1 MTDEQ
6 LLQRIAINPK
16 VMLGKPVIKG
26 TRLTVE
32 YVIDRLAHGA
42 TPADLVSEYEGLT
55 PEDIAA
61 CLLFAR
67 ESLSDTDYMPL
78 VAEACSS

>member
-6 LLQRIAINPK
+6 LLHRIAIDPK

-26 TRLTVE
+26 IRLTVE
-32 YVIDRLAHGA
+32 FIIERLAHGA
-42 TPADLVSEYEGLT
+42 TAADIIEEHPGLQ

-61 CLLFAR
+61 CLAF
-67 ESLSDTDYMPL
+67 
-78 VAEACSS
+78 